1 MIETNWK
8 QAEHNSD
15 PAGVWL
21 NRGPHTINDNL
32 PSLVSIHWMHTIPT
46 RHFGEYIHDLD
57 AHLQE
62 HEGRNI
68 YTLRF
73 MGTAPPPKAEQ
84 HKRRKTVKN
93 KPWKSTITCPS
104 LSRLSREFPEG
115 TLVAQPLTHWSL
127 RSRLV
132 HQINSHKIAVLVSKW
147 PLFYLIMV
155 LKPLLVVVTK
165 IGIYQ

>member
-8 QAEHNSD
+8 QAEHNRY

-68 YTLRF
+68 YILS
-73 MGTAPPPKAEQ
+73 GLWAQPLLQKL
-84 HKRRKTVKN
+84 N
-93 KPWKSTITCPS
+93 STKDGKLSKINHGSLTCPS

-127 RSRLV
+127 RSALV

-155 LKPLLVVVTK
+155 LKPLLVVVME